1 MPLRRGEA
9 VVDVRTRR
17 LWVVP
22 LLVALAAC
30 SGGEAEKAWSDSA
43 PPLVPLSATEALKH
57 AAGSSESAGEHVRV
71 RATLLTEQ
79 EQALAFLCD
88 SVADSDPEQCSQ
100 PRLSLQGAPLDAL
113 DLTERRGEL
122 GGPVDIVVSIDGD
135 DATYEGAG

>member
-1 MPLRRGEA
+1 MPA
-9 VVDVRTRR
+9 RR

-22 LLVALAAC
+22 ILVALAGCAA
-30 SGGEAEKAWSDSA
+30 GDDAKAWSDSS

-57 AAGSSESAGEHVRV
+57 AAGSFESAGEDVRV

-79 EQALAFLCD
+79 EQAAVFLCD
-88 SVADSDPEQCSQ
+88 SVADSDPEQCAQ

-122 GGPVDIVVSIDGD
+122 GGPVDIVVTIEGD
-135 DATYEGAG
+135 DATYVGAG